1 MRRELLTPISPE
13 ELEEI
18 RVKIGAEVRLNL
30 LGRIEHNGI
39 LLNRILIEG
48 STEEIKRFM
57 EKLRLA
63 RAGG

>member
-18 RVKIGAEVRLNL
+18 RIKSGAEVRLSL
-30 LGRIEHNGI
+30 LGRVERNGI
-39 LLNRILIEG
+39 LLNRVLIEG
-48 STEEIKRFM
+48 SAEEITRFM
-57 EKLRLA
+57 EKLKLA

>member
-1 MRRELLTPISPE
+1 LIIETAIPPE

-18 RVKIGAEVRLNL
+18 RRKSGAEVRLSL
-30 LGRIEHNGI
+30 LGRIERNGI
-39 LLNRILIEG
+39 LLSRILIEG
-48 STEEIKRFM
+48 STEEVRRFM

>member
-1 MRRELLTPISPE
+1 MIIETAIPFE

-18 RVKIGAEVRLNL
+18 RAKSGAAVRLAL
-30 LGRIEHNGI
+30 LGRVERNLIP
-39 LLNRILIEG
+39 LNRILIEG
-48 STEEIKRFM
+48 PAEEVERFM